1 YADEN
6 TMMTEDS
13 YPAVKIDPSLQQNLA
28 IRYASVEQAVM
39 GNALLTNGILQ
50 TNERQVAILQTRA
63 SGFVQRVYGHAVG
76 DMVTQGSPIADISIP
91 EW

>member
-1 YADEN
+1 MDMQLVPKYADEN

-39 GNALLTNGILQ
+39 EMLC
-50 TNERQVAILQTRA
+50 
-63 SGFVQRVYGHAVG
+63 
-76 DMVTQGSPIADISIP
+76 
-91 EW
+91 